1 MENQLRKLG
10 FALDWSKKKFTLDE
24 DTMIIVYKT
33 FKKMFDEGLIYRD
46 NRLVNYCTH
55 CGTSF
60 SDLEVNHVERVDPLY
75 YMKYGPFTL
84 ATVRPETKFGDTA
97 VVVNP
102 KDKRYAQWIGKDVE
116 VEGLNG
122 AFKLKVIADDV
133 VDPEFG
139 TGVMKVTPAHDFN
152 DFEIAKRHNLEFK
165 QTINFEGRLTAVAG
179 KYEGLKVAK
188 ARELVVADLT
198 KRGLMAK
205 VDNDYIHVV
214 STCYKCAR
222 TLEPMLMPQWFV
234 KVKPLTENA
243 VKAIKSKKISFTP
256 KRFEKIAID
265 WLTNFHDWNISRQI
279 VWGIRIPAYRCMK
292 DEEWFVSVE
301 KPKKCEICGDCD
313 FEQDTDTFD
322 TWFSSGQW
330 PFATLMSC
338 SSEKLKV
345 QSEKLDDNSFFNYFY
360 PTSVMETG
368 YDILPW
374 WVCRMIMLG
383 LYATEKVPFK
393 EVYLHG
399 LVRDSKGQKMS
410 KSKGNVVN
418 PLTMVDKYGADALRA
433 SLIFEVGAGVDQRFS
448 EDKVRGMRNFANKIW
463 NIGRFVYTN
472 LPQVQSSKF
481 KVQNDNSKQKETMD
495 ELTNEFQKIE
505 KEYHLQ
511 MEKHQ
516 YSQAF
521 GLTYE
526 FVWHRLADHYIE
538 KLKEEVK
545 NGNISVL
552 KVLEEVLLKS
562 LVLLHPFVPFVTDSV
577 HHKFKNKYILE
588 N

>member
-1 MENQLRKLG
+1 
-10 FALDWSKKKFTLDE
+10 
-24 DTMIIVYKT
+24 
-33 FKKMFDEGLIYRD
+33 
-46 NRLVNYCTH
+46 
-55 CGTSF
+55 
-60 SDLEVNHVERVDPLY
+60 
-75 YMKYGPFTL
+75 
-84 ATVRPETKFGDTA
+84 
-97 VVVNP
+97 
-102 KDKRYAQWIGKDVE
+102 
-116 VEGLNG
+116 
-122 AFKLKVIADDV
+122 
-133 VDPEFG
+133 
-139 TGVMKVTPAHDFN
+139 
-152 DFEIAKRHNLEFK
+152 
-165 QTINFEGRLTAVAG
+165 
-179 KYEGLKVAK
+179 
-188 ARELVVADLT
+188 
-198 KRGLMAK
+198 
-205 VDNDYIHVV
+205 
-214 STCYKCAR
+214 
-222 TLEPMLMPQWFV
+222 
-234 KVKPLTENA
+234 
-243 VKAIKSKKISFTP
+243 
-256 KRFEKIAID
+256 
-265 WLTNFHDWNISRQI
+265 
-279 VWGIRIPAYRCMK
+279 MK